1 MEKLNLFYDKFR
13 QFVSTKEKVLP
24 NLIQESNE
32 IITKLDKLDAQV
44 IRSNVNIT
52 LQNYTIPQ
60 IKFIIKERIDEVI
73 FNEFKKIKENNFK
86 IIIFKF

>member
-24 NLIQESNE
+24 NLIKESDE
-32 IITKLDKLDAQV
+32 IINKLDKLNAQV
-44 IRSNVNIT
+44 IRSNVNVT

-60 IKFIIKERIDEVI
+60 IKVIIKERIDEVI
-73 FNEFKKIKENNFK
+73 FNLFKKLRDTRKLLFLNSS
-86 IIIFKF
+86 

>member
-44 IRSNVNIT
+44 IRSSVNIT

-86 IIIFKF
+86 IVIFKF

>member
-60 IKFIIKERIDEVI
+60 IKVIIKERIDEVI
-73 FNEFKKIKENNFK
+73 FNSFKKIKENNFK
-86 IIIFKF
+86 IVIFKF